1 MNQNSKILN
10 ENSSKVNKP
19 ELLKNVQPNLQNNFF
34 GESTV
39 SPLGIMKLKWLTIYS
54 DLLRFSIITIYW

>member
-1 MNQNSKILN
+1 MNQNSRILN

-34 GESTV
+34 SESTV
-39 SPLGIMKLKWLTIYS
+39 SPLGIIKLKWLTIYS
-54 DLLRFSIITIYW
+54 DLV